1 MLKTH
6 LSLALSSMDT
16 PPSHTSVTS
25 ISMPCDATP
34 RYYIEKPRSGSKKIV
49 TPNGEV
55 ISCEYTEDP
64 HKATGT
70 GFAPHWGSCR
80 AAGSFKSREEHN
92 G

>member
-1 MLKTH
+1 M
-6 LSLALSSMDT
+6 AE
-16 PPSHTSVTS
+16 
-25 ISMPCDATP
+25 
-34 RYYIEKPRSGSKKIV
+34 YIGSKKIV

-55 ISCEYTEDP
+55 ISCEYTENP

-80 AAGSFKSREEHN
+80 AAGSFKSREEHK

>member
-1 MLKTH
+1 MRASTCKGCG
-6 LSLALSSMDT
+6 AAIVWIRT
-16 PPSHTSVTS
+16 PGGK
-25 ISMPCDATP
+25 SMPCDATP
-34 RYYIEKPRSGSKKIV
+34 RYYIEKPRS
-49 TPNGEV
+49 
-55 ISCEYTEDP
+55 SCEYTEDP

>member
-1 MLKTH
+1 
-6 LSLALSSMDT
+6 
-16 PPSHTSVTS
+16 
-25 ISMPCDATP
+25 MPCDATP
-34 RYYIEKPRSGSKKIV
+34 HYYIEKPRSGSKKTCRLIR
-49 TPNGEV
+49 PPRPANGEV